1 MQPEEPRPRPYVRS
15 DEGARILVVED
26 VPVTLEFVRFILA
39 ESRYR
44 VSTATTVGEGLR
56 ALEEEPPDLVVLDLL
71 LPDANGLELCRAL
84 RLLPAGEDIPVLIIT
99 GDDSPTSHSAAVRA
113 GADDFLRKPILP
125 AELQTRVR
133 SLLRLRRLRQ
143 QLRLDVEAILDL
155 QVRQEEMVQFVMHDL
170 KNMLGALLI
179 SVELAE
185 EDTRGTDWRKHQHR
199 MATGAR
205 NLQETVSMF
214 LDLSLADHANLALQP
229 EEISARAWLHK
240 AVAEFSNLGSRRR
253 HPYEV
258 TLEGLTT
265 VNGDAHLLRRAIFN
279 LLDNASRIA
288 PEDSPIHVRAEAA
301 PDGTRWRLMVCDQGP
316 GVPEDLKERIFERF
330 VRADAP
336 ASPRGGKGLGLAFCK
351 LVAELHGGT
360 IRVEDHQPMG
370 SRFIFDLPLG

>member
-1 MQPEEPRPRPYVRS
+1 
-15 DEGARILVVED
+15 
-26 VPVTLEFVRFILA
+26 
-39 ESRYR
+39 
-44 VSTATTVGEGLR
+44 
-56 ALEEEPPDLVVLDLL
+56 
-71 LPDANGLELCRAL
+71 
-84 RLLPAGEDIPVLIIT
+84 VLIIT
-99 GDDSPTSHSAAVRA
+99 GDDNPLSHSAAVRE

-143 QLRLDVEAILDL
+143 QLRLDVEAILEL

-185 EDTRGTDWRKHQHR
+185 EDTRGTEWRRHLLR

-205 NLQETVSMF
+205 SLQEMVSMF
-214 LDLSLADHANLALQP
+214 LDLSLADHANLTLQP
-229 EEISARAWLHK
+229 EEIPARTWLHTT
-240 AVAEFSNLGSRRR
+240 VGEFSNLGSRRR

-258 TLEGLTT
+258 TLEGLTGFR
-265 VNGDAHLLRRAIFN
+265 GDAHLLRRAVFN

-288 PEDSPIHVRAEAA
+288 PEDSPIHIRAEAG
-301 PDGTRWRLMVCDQGP
+301 PDGASWRLLVCDQGP
-316 GVPEDLKERIFERF
+316 GVPENMKERIFERF
-330 VRADAP
+330 VQADAP

-360 IRVEDHQPMG
+360 IRVEDHQPAG
-370 SRFIFDLPLG
+370 SRFILDLPLG